1 MKDDDILIGRIE
13 EGACFTLEELC
24 ALCAL
29 EQEWIVRRVEEGL
42 FPASGTDSAE
52 WRFSRDALARARRMR
67 EIERAFDAVPE
78 LAALVA
84 DMLEE
89 MDELRARLRRAG
101 LG

>member
-1 MKDDDILIGRIE
+1 MSDEDILAGKILE
-13 EGACFTLEELC
+13 DACLTLEELC
-24 ALCAL
+24 AACAL
-29 EQEWIVRRVEEGL
+29 EQEWVVRRVEEGL
-42 FPASGTDSAE
+42 LPVSGTVVAE
-52 WRFSRDALARARRMR
+52 WRFSSAGLARARRMR
-67 EIERAFDAVPE
+67 EIEREFDAVPE